1 MTTARRNAWR
11 PRQQHNKGFILI
23 ALVTLLVMGGLYFF
37 ISNLSP
43 EAIEARRQAKTGAA
57 LVEARDAL
65 IGYAITYRDKNAGRM
80 YGFLP
85 MPDIG
90 KRGTTTDEGCKDSNS
105 KPLEGCQSPPS
116 PSDIAKVEAG
126 SDYLPTLVGRFPWR
140 TLGMPPLR
148 DGHGE
153 CLWLIVSSLA
163 LSGNATETIH
173 AVNWD
178 TLGYLDVQ
186 TANGGS
192 ALQSL
197 YAGLPHNRPWAII
210 YAPGHPLPD
219 QVRNDLGGGDVSE
232 CGGNYDARNYLDPYV
247 LDALGSTRN
256 FLANAHHASDDSNDD
271 PVDGNPN
278 DFVLRSSNPIKVT
291 TGGKIYKSGADYLPR
306 GCAGSDCNL
315 LANDTGLALTGDAL
329 FGAIRKNAN
338 FRTDINLLL
347 SEIERCLNKEVAKWD
362 DPLLPTYASP
372 RPFDF
377 VPLVGNANA
386 VLASPTGKTMGRLK
400 TCFSDANDPKGYF
413 SHYRDQVFLA
423 GCGSGACITATI
435 DGTQKNCTGVIVF
448 GGQRTVTQSRTA
460 SLESFVNDAGGG
472 PVQVQQRNNPA
483 NYLEGINLDSFK
495 TTGSNPFEGFVG
507 DSEFR
512 AIAYPQ
518 DANKDIVRCITGEK
532 PFTPVPNPN
541 LASDKQLTTYDPVT
555 GTLTLGS
562 ANVTTSTNSA
572 AALYG
577 CSWTP
582 TVYPLGSGMR
592 LYYRF
597 KIING
602 GDGYVFAMIDA
613 DRNSGN
619 VCGAARQHLGYSG
632 ENADTPYID
641 WPKLGVEFDTRP
653 ERRNYSEIGNPLSNG
668 RSDPC
673 YEPDLPCGNPT
684 QNLDYDSHVAIVYW
698 GNQAA
703 ATGVT
708 KPRQDDNVHGFPTP
722 PDTSTRPAP
731 RNPVVEPWPTPAV
744 PPIPGGVAPLPRL
757 SDTAQPRDFHV
768 RVELTRISTNAAN
781 RSTTYKI
788 QTWVVPEG
796 SGEAPIAALKTTSRP
811 MSVIYPTLAPLV
823 QDTPTIYD
831 IQGGLCSAGCGA
843 KEGCSSTD
851 GMCYQ
856 PALKSVRLGFTNA
869 QSSRDQVITI
879 SDFVPTWLP

>member
-1 MTTARRNAWR
+1 LPRRAGES
-11 PRQQHNKGFILI
+11 GFVLI
-23 ALVTLLVMGGLYFF
+23 ALIALLAMGGLYFF
-37 ISNLSP
+37 ISNLTP
-43 EAIEARRQAKTGAA
+43 EAIEARRQAKTEAA
-57 LVEARDAL
+57 LMQAREAL
-65 IGYAITYRDKNAGRM
+65 IGYAISYRDKNANRM

-126 SDYLPTLVGRFPWR
+126 NDYLPTLVGRFPWR

-163 LSGNATETIH
+163 LSGNATGTTH
-173 AVNWD
+173 AFNWD

-186 TANGGS
+186 TANGDS

-210 YAPGHPLPD
+210 YAPGHPLAD
-219 QVRNDLGGGDVSE
+219 QIRSNLGGDDVSE

-256 FLANAHHASDDSNDD
+256 SLANAHHASDDSNDD

-278 DFVLRSSNPIKVT
+278 DFALRSSNPIKVT
-291 TGGKIYKSGADYLPR
+291 TGGKIYKSGASYLSG

-315 LANDTGLALTGDAL
+315 LANDIGLTLTGDAL

-338 FRTDINLLL
+338 FRTDINSML
-347 SEIERCLNKEVAKWD
+347 SAIERCLNKEVAKWD
-362 DPLLPTYASP
+362 DPSSPTSP

-377 VPLVGNANA
+377 EPLVDNTSTP
-386 VLASPTGKTMGRLK
+386 LASPTGKKVGRLK
-400 TCFSDANDPKGYF
+400 TCFSDADDPKGYF

-423 GCGSGACITATI
+423 GCDSGTCITATI
-435 DGTQKNCTGVIVF
+435 DGANKNCAGVIVF
-448 GGQRTVTQSRTA
+448 GGQRTATQSRTA

-472 PVQVQQRNNPA
+472 PVQVQQRNNPT

-495 TTGSNPFEGFVG
+495 TTGSNPFEGFIG

-512 AIAYPQ
+512 AVAYPQ

-541 LASDKQLTTYDPVT
+541 LASDKQLTTYDPTT

-562 ANVTTSTNSA
+562 VDVTTSTYPA

-582 TVYPLGSGMR
+582 TAYSLGSGMR

-597 KIING
+597 NILNG
-602 GDGYVFAMIDA
+602 GDGYVFAMIDG

-619 VCGAARQHLGYSG
+619 PCGAARQHLGYSG
-632 ENADTPYID
+632 ENADTPYLD
-641 WPKLGVEFDTRP
+641 WPKLGVEFDTRSFS
-653 ERRNYSEIGNPLSNG
+653 ERNNYSEIGDPLSNG

-673 YEPDLPCGNPT
+673 YRAACGNPT

-703 ATGVT
+703 AAGVT
-708 KPRQDDNVHGFPTP
+708 TPRQDDNVHGFPTP
-722 PDTSTRPAP
+722 PDISTRPAP
-731 RNPVVEPWPTPAV
+731 RNPVVDPWPNPAV
-744 PPIPGGVAPLPRL
+744 PAIPGGVTPLNRL
-757 SDTAQPRDFHV
+757 SDTTQTRDFHV

-788 QTWVVPEG
+788 QTWVVAE
-796 SGEAPIAALKTTSRP
+796 SITAASQIAAMKTTSRP
-811 MSVIYPTLAPLV
+811 MNVLYPTLAPLV
-823 QDTPTIYD
+823 QDTPTVYD
-831 IQGGLCSAGCGA
+831 IQGGLCSAGCGP
-843 KEGCSSTD
+843 KEVCNSTD

-856 PALKSVRLGFTNA
+856 PAFKNVRLGFTNA

-879 SDFVPTWLP
+879 SDFVPTWIP